1 MSEPTPSQPF
11 PLTDRPA
18 AFILTQTLVWYLM
31 IVIAKPFLDKYG
43 DMVEV
48 YAWSQHFLMGS
59 NKHPQ
64 FLPWMAH
71 LWFAVMPRTV
81 ASFYALAAIN
91 LGVAFAGIYALGRAL
106 GLSRGVA
113 LAAVALEALAFPYL
127 TLADKLNMNA
137 ILLPTWPWTAWAFA
151 RALNGET
158 GRQRLIGGVLFG
170 LMAAIAMMSKYYSAL
185 LLATL
190 LIATLLPGTRK
201 VWSGIAPW
209 AGLAAFALAIAP
221 HLAWQIHHHFETF
234 TYAEDQGTGFDG
246 YHFLTFV
253 LLPIYY
259 WILPWPAALI
269 LFYRGPFLARVTRSL
284 RMQGKGDVLWL
295 MAFGPYLMSLF
306 AGIVGFVFLSEPWGI
321 PIGFAFTLLWL
332 RNADEDR
339 IAAASARLMGAF
351 RYIWP
356 AMILLGAVFAFGA
369 GRNGD
374 RAFYYPERQA
384 ALKIGAEWQRIAPGQ
399 RLYWVASGNDA
410 ARVAYFARL
419 PQRVEALPGLPDA
432 LPDYYPPVKDWQA
445 KAGLII
451 CPLGAGTD
459 IAKEDDCT
467 RVAEHWS
474 TVNGHAIHD
483 FRFAV
488 ARKGFTFPRH
498 EPFAFAA
505 FFYIPPK

>member
-1 MSEPTPSQPF
+1 MRRTS

-81 ASFYALAAIN
+81 PSFYALSAIN

-151 RALNGET
+151 RALKGET
-158 GRQRLIGGVLFG
+158 ARQRMVGGVLFG

-185 LLATL
+185 LLTTL
-190 LIATLLPGTRK
+190 LVAALLPGNRRI
-201 VWSGIAPW
+201 WRSGAPW
-209 AGLAAFALAIAP
+209 VALGVFAVAIAP
-221 HLAWQIHHHFETF
+221 HMIWQVTHHFETF
-234 TYAEDQGTGFDG
+234 TYAEHQGGGFDAH
-246 YHFLTFV
+246 HFLSFV

-259 WILPWPAALI
+259 WILSWPTALI
-269 LFYRGPFLARVTRSL
+269 LFYRGPVLSRIRRSL
-284 RMQGKGDVLWL
+284 RMQGAGDVLWM
-295 MAFGPYLMSLF
+295 MAFGPYLISLLF
-306 AGIVGFVFLSEPWGI
+306 GLAGLVFLSEPWGI

-332 RNADEDR
+332 RNADADLLDT
-339 IAAASARLMGAF
+339 ASARLMGAF

-356 AMILLGAVFAFGA
+356 AMVILGVVFAIGA

-374 RAFYYPERQA
+374 HAFYYPERA
-384 ALKIGAEWQRIAPGQ
+384 AAQKIAAHWQQIAPGQ

-410 ARVAYFARL
+410 ARIAYFARL
-419 PQRVEALPGLPDA
+419 PHRVEALPATPDA
-432 LPDYYPPVKDWQA
+432 LPDYYPRVKDWQH

-451 CPLGAGTD
+451 CPLGPGTNIAG
-459 IAKEDDCT
+459 KDDCT
-467 RVAEHWS
+467 RAAEQWS
-474 TVNGHAIHD
+474 AAHGGAIHD

-488 ARKGFTFPRH
+488 ARRGIYFPRH

-505 FFYIPPK
+505 FFYLPPR